1 MLCSQINFHHN
12 RVVLR
17 VVCPLFTEL
26 TQEGSTFRDPVIL
39 RLFGRQMYKHNK
51 VGGVTYK
58 TCHDFLVKK
67 KNDFKIDTLEINA
80 PRYGGKLLT
89 KESYP
94 YSKLWIIKT
103 HFKNLTVPNPTSQ
116 NFLKTPLPKTTWNS
130 LL

>member
-58 TCHDFLVKK
+58 TQVMIFC
-67 KNDFKIDTLEINA
+67 
-80 PRYGGKLLT
+80 
-89 KESYP
+89 
-94 YSKLWIIKT
+94 
-103 HFKNLTVPNPTSQ
+103 
-116 NFLKTPLPKTTWNS
+116 
-130 LL
+130 

>member
-58 TCHDFLVKK
+58 TQVTIF
-67 KNDFKIDTLEINA
+67 
-80 PRYGGKLLT
+80 
-89 KESYP
+89 
-94 YSKLWIIKT
+94 W
-103 HFKNLTVPNPTSQ
+103 
-116 NFLKTPLPKTTWNS
+116 
-130 LL
+130 